1 MKKQPRKAKKKPDPP
16 PARDPKTLDV
26 GKLPDETESDAIART
41 VLRPSVTAAYVIKN
55 YMAAGSKKTE
65 LMGLIK
71 DLVEQAKTVI
81 GGDMQRVESMLV
93 CQAHT
98 LDSIFG
104 TLASHAS
111 VNMRE
116 GYLNAFEQYMRLA
129 LKAQG
134 QCRATLETL
143 AMIKN
148 PPIVYTRQ
156 ANFANGPQ
164 QVNNGVPSHARENE
178 TQQTKLSGDGNE
190 LLSNTGTPAIAGGIN
205 PALEAV
211 GEVHRA
217 ENKNG

>member
-1 MKKQPRKAKKKPDPP
+1 MEVKKY
-16 PARDPKTLDV
+16 
-26 GKLPDETESDAIART
+26 PDESLSDALART
-41 VLRPSVTAAYVIKN
+41 VLRPTVQAANTIQQFS
-55 YMAAGSKKTE
+55 AANSKKIE
-65 LMGLIK
+65 LMSLIN
-71 DLVEQAKTVI
+71 DLVDQAKTVI

-104 TLASHAS
+104 TLANCAS
-111 VNMRE
+111 LNMRE
-116 GYLNAFEQYMRLA
+116 NYLDAFERYMRLA
-129 LKAQG
+129 FKAQS

-164 QVNNGVPSHARENE
+164 QVNNGVPSHVRENE
-178 TQQTKLSGDGNE
+178 IQQTKLSGASNE
-190 LLSNTGTPAIAGGIN
+190 LLPDTGAPAVTGAIN
-205 PALEAV
+205 PAVEAV

-217 ENKNG
+217 ENKTR